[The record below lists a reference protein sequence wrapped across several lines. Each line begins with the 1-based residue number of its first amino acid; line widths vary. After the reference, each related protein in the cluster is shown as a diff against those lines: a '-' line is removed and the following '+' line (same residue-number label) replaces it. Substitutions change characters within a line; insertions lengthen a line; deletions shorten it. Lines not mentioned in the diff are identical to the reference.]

1 MSLRLRPLLALVAFG
16 AAVAT
21 ATPARADEASDV
33 LAKHK
38 AFVGWQMDDGAI
50 RSLQL
55 DGTIRRR
62 NADGTDTAVEQVQ
75 ELDISLYYRSVGRQA
90 SSGAGGATGFDPQRF
105 WFTAGGF
112 AVPDVSD
119 DRGAIFARRLVFDE
133 GVGILHPVV
142 RSHEQLDG
150 TAVVVLRGAAP
161 AWKPIDVY
169 ADAASG
175 AFKQFVYDPDSAHP
189 TAVVI
194 DAYADALPGKKVVS
208 AWHMV
213 GSPLRT
219 AMTTIVANPHLT
231 SADIQPPP
239 SQATW
244 TFAGGKPMPLDVT
257 GAGMYLNATINGV
270 TGRFLVDTGSDS
282 TIVTDRFADR
292 AGLKREGATEFIGI
306 TGVTKASAYAHATI
320 SFADGSVL
328 RDATVYTGLAAEVR
342 VDGLLGF
349 DFLAGTIAD
358 FDLDHARV
366 TLYDPAAVEPNQGP
380 DSATMI
386 VDLRTTKPRF
396 PVSLDGDIS
405 STAFLD
411 TGATA
416 SEMAISDS
424 LFKRVPIDTTRTN
437 VYAHTGASGGEVD
450 ERCGIIA
457 QIGVGAMTY
466 TNPSVC
472 FAHWVPTG
480 ETVLGY
486 GFFRH
491 FNATFDY
498 QDAKI
503 VLERRKGG

>member
-1 MSLRLRPLLALVAFG
+1 M
-16 AAVAT
+16 
-21 ATPARADEASDV
+21 
-33 LAKHK
+33 
-38 AFVGWQMDDGAI
+38 
-50 RSLQL
+50 
-55 DGTIRRR
+55 
-62 NADGTDTAVEQVQ
+62 
-75 ELDISLYYRSVGRQA
+75 
-90 SSGAGGATGFDPQRF
+90 
-105 WFTAGGF
+105 
-112 AVPDVSD
+112 
-119 DRGAIFARRLVFDE
+119 FDE

-169 ADAASG
+169 VDAASG

-189 TAVVI
+189 TAVAI

-213 GSPLRT
+213 GSPLHT

-292 AGLKREGATEFIGI
+292 AGLKREGATQFIGI
-306 TGVTKASAYAHATI
+306 TGVTKASSYAHATI

-396 PVSLDGDIS
+396 PIATRRRHLIDGLPRYRRD
-405 STAFLD
+405 
-411 TGATA
+411 G
-416 SEMAISDS
+416 
-424 LFKRVPIDTTRTN
+424 KRDGHRQSALQARADRYDEDECLRPYRCLGRRGRRT
-437 VYAHTGASGGEVD
+437 VRHHRA
-450 ERCGIIA
+450 
-457 QIGVGAMTY
+457 IGVGAMTY

-491 FNATFDY
+491 FNSTFDY

-503 VLERRKGG
+503 VLDAAKAATLRTNPLRTAPPSCRDHRSAR